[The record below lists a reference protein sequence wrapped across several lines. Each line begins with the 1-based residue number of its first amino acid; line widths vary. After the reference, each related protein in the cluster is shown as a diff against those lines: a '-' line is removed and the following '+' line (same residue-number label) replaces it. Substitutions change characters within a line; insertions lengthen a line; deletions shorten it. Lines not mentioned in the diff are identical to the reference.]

1 MAVVL
6 EKVYVIP
13 TIEAVRT
20 TYQGD
25 IYTVATPGYIDT
37 VVVSGS
43 RITCTC
49 HEGHCDHIR
58 TVERR
63 RMVETTK
70 AACRAAYTEL
80 FESPL
85 RRLTAPGGRLAT
97 VSHQARMRLGGE
109 NA

>member
-63 RMVETTK
+63 RMVEATTP
-70 AACRAAYTEL
+70 AAPLPPNCLSLRYGDEL
-80 FESPL
+80 
-85 RRLTAPGGRLAT
+85 RLVGGPPTRQG
-97 VSHQARMRLGGE
+97 V
-109 NA
+109 

>member
-13 TIEAVRT
+13 TIESVRT

-25 IYTVATPGYIDT
+25 IYTVATPDYIDT

-58 TVERR
+58 AVERR
-63 RMVETTK
+63 RMVEATK
-70 AACRAAYTEL
+70 AARRAAYTEL
-80 FESPL
+80 FDLSY
-85 RRLTAPGGRLAT
+85 GD
-97 VSHQARMRLGGE
+97 
-109 NA
+109 